1 MAKTLQQLL
10 YFKNIIAVIQAIKGG
25 IPSGI
30 IPPQM
35 LNPTKKL
42 IGNVGVYKK
51 VESTRQTA
59 QAVHY
64 GAASKGI
71 KLTGVSEVGVK
82 LIHSFEHFDHDPN
95 TVAQLLS
102 QDGNMQT
109 MGSEEVGNKIR
120 DFGTRFTNL
129 RLAAWYS
136 ILFNG
141 IIWLD
146 GEGNLLYS
154 SSGAAITIDFGVPAG
169 NQNQLNWDGNGAI
182 IGASW
187 GTAGTDIAS
196 HIMKIQKAAAVLS
209 GYPIVNAYYGQ
220 NIPSYIAANTI
231 MKEYLRTNPMANE
244 AIKVGGI
251 PKGFLNLNWIP
262 ANTAFY
268 ADKDGTARYFC
279 GVDTVVFTPDV
290 SDLGWWGF
298 LEGSYAIP
306 TNIGQIQTDA
316 LAALNSLRQV
326 NGMFGFATVTNDPVG
341 IRQYGGDTF
350 LPTLNVPKSIFI
362 ADVTP

>member
-10 YFKNIIAVIQAIKGG
+10 FYKNIIAVIQAIKGG

-35 LNPTKKL
+35 LNPTKK
-42 IGNVGVYKK
+42 ITGNVGVYKK
-51 VESTRQTA
+51 YESTRQA
-59 QAVHY
+59 ASAVHY

-71 KLTGVSEVGVK
+71 KLTGVSEQGVK

-95 TVAQLLS
+95 TVAQLIS
-102 QDGNMQT
+102 QDGNLQML
-109 MGSEEVGNKIR
+109 GADEVVNKIR

-136 ILFNG
+136 LLFNG

-154 SSGAAITIDFGVPAG
+154 SSGAAITIDFNVPAG
-169 NQNQLNWDGNGAI
+169 NKGQLDWDGNGAI

-187 GTAGTDIAS
+187 ATAGTNIAAHITDI
-196 HIMKIQKAAAVLS
+196 QQAAAVLS
-209 GYPIVNAYYGQ
+209 GYPIVNAFYGK
-220 NIPSYIAANTI
+220 NIPTYIAGNTI
-231 MKEYLRTNPMANE
+231 MKEYLRTNPMAND
-244 AIKVGGI
+244 AIKIGGV

-262 ANTAFY
+262 AHTAFY
-268 ADKDGTARYFC
+268 SDKDGTARFFC
-279 GVDTVVFTPDV
+279 GDDTVVFTPDV
-290 SDLGWWGF
+290 ADAGWWGF

-306 TNIGQIQTDA
+306 TNIGQVQSDA
-316 LAALNSLRQV
+316 MAALNSLRQV
-326 NGMFGFATVTNDPVG
+326 NGMFGYATVSHDPVG

-350 LPTLNVPKSIFI
+350 LPTLNVPKAIFI
-362 ADVTP
+362 ADVVP